1 MSLRRAFFFVPV
13 LAISYILQ
21 MEVRAQDALTP
32 VVTNCRS
39 DVEIGNETNLSQAIE
54 VAARK
59 DRIVT
64 FNCPAGTKILINHTH
79 NIAGG
84 MTIDGGNQVTLTQGP
99 AINPTWFRVASG
111 DAPLVV
117 KNIKLEGEFVAGAA
131 DRDAAIFSDAPVILD
146 NVVVENQAGAVK
158 ARKSATVH
166 NSKFI
171 GNRAT
176 LEVQGQADISQSQ
189 FINNLLATLVTG
201 SATIK
206 DTLYQDNK
214 EAVQLRNGS
223 LIFTNSTVQHNKRG
237 LTIIADGDTST
248 FVRLTHNV
256 FTGNGPS
263 AGISP
268 VTIDIF
274 PSPNAATRTVKA
286 EISYNKFLGNNSGG
300 HGGAIQVSA
309 AANLPVSTVIKG
321 GIFVNN
327 VTSGNGGAI
336 SIKGEELLI
345 TNSLFRGNSSSKA
358 GGAIFARTKTPLII
372 ANSLIAENI
381 SASAAVDAGTASIF
395 NTTIARNKAI
405 GLVLSEAGPQGKIAN
420 TIFSEN
426 QGGNCRGVSSDSF
439 GRGNIQF
446 GASDCAGV
454 AVDNPF
460 LDSIYSP
467 SIGSRATSAGDVA
480 VCRNAPVNGIDFV
493 YQQRVVGQQCS
504 SGAYER
510 PPVRTATETLKKQP
524 KTCPDGSQATPGL
537 PCPEAYKKCPGGGSV
552 PVSAAC
558 PEDMKTCPGG
568 VEVPVRAPCP
578 TKNCPG
584 DIIVSAAEF
593 CPEPPRICPGGTV
606 VPAGQPCPAVCDPGC
621 TGTPPNCNCP
631 CPAPCAGTRP
641 NCFCPCS
648 DACSCEAGCRR
659 ASGGIKSCV
668 CTLPHST
675 PAPRGYCVSCVN

>member
-1 MSLRRAFFFVPV
+1 
-13 LAISYILQ
+13 
-21 MEVRAQDALTP
+21 
-32 VVTNCRS
+32 
-39 DVEIGNETNLSQAIE
+39 
-54 VAARK
+54 
-59 DRIVT
+59 
-64 FNCPAGTKILINHTH
+64 
-79 NIAGG
+79 

-117 KNIKLEGEFVAGAA
+117 KNIKLEGEFVVGAA

-146 NVVVENQAGAVK
+146 NVVVENQAAAVR

-189 FINNLLATLVTG
+189 FISNLLATLVIG

-206 DTLYQDNK
+206 DTLYQDNQ

-223 LIFTNSTVQHNKRG
+223 LLFTNSTVQHNKRG
-237 LTIIADGDTST
+237 LTIALGDAST
-248 FVRLTHNV
+248 FIKLTHNV

-268 VTIDIF
+268 VTIDTF
-274 PSPNAATRTVKA
+274 PSPNAAMRTVRA

-300 HGGAIQVSA
+300 HGGAIQISA
-309 AANLPVSTVIKG
+309 AANLLVSTLLKG

-327 VTSGNGGAI
+327 TTSGNGGAI
-336 SIKGEELLI
+336 SIHEGDLVI

-358 GGAIFARTKTPLII
+358 GGAIYARTKIPLLI
-372 ANSLIAENI
+372 ANSLIAENG
-381 SASAAVDAGTASIF
+381 SASAAVDAGAASIF
-395 NTTIARNKAI
+395 NTTIARNKTI
-405 GLVLSEAGPQGKIAN
+405 GLLLSEAGPQGKIAN

-426 QGGNCRGVSSDSF
+426 RGGNCNGISRGSF
-439 GRGNIQF
+439 GGGNIQF
-446 GASDCAGV
+446 GANDCAGV
-454 AVDNPF
+454 TVEDPL
-460 LDSIYSP
+460 LDGIFSP
-467 SIGSRATSAGDVA
+467 SVGSRATSAGDVA
-480 VCRNAPVNGIDFV
+480 VCRNAPVNGVDFV
-493 YQQRVVGQQCS
+493 YQQRAVGQKCS

-510 PPVRTATETLKKQP
+510 PPVRIATETLKKQP
-524 KTCPDGSQATPGL
+524 KSCPDGSQATPGL
-537 PCPEAYKKCPGGGSV
+537 PCPEAYKKCPGGSSI
-552 PVSAAC
+552 PVSGVC
-558 PEDMKTCPGG
+558 PEDLRTCPGG
-568 VEVPVRAPCP
+568 VEVPVNAPCP
-578 TKNCPG
+578 TK
-584 DIIVSAAEF
+584 E
-593 CPEPPRICPGGTV
+593 CPGGIIVPVAGSCPEQPPTCPGGVV
-606 VPAGQPCPAVCDPGC
+606 VPAGQPCPAACDPGC

-631 CPAPCAGTRP
+631 CPAPCTGTRP
-641 NCFCPCS
+641 DCFCPCS

-675 PAPRGYCVSCVN
+675 PAPRDYCVSCVN